1 MVSREK
7 LQLQNRCTLSS
18 AFSVNVQAYFFRKTE
33 DITLSMATALCSLL
47 ASEVCS
53 NTLQKSLKLL
63 RFDSLIGLLYT
74 ASVFLFLGQPPVVIL
89 ASSLFHQ
96 GTSLNDLAVLDE
108 RLTLD

>member
-1 MVSREK
+1 
-7 LQLQNRCTLSS
+7 
-18 AFSVNVQAYFFRKTE
+18 
-33 DITLSMATALCSLL
+33 MATALCSLL

-74 ASVFLFLGQPPVVIL
+74 ASAFLFLGQPPVVIL

-96 GTSLNDLAVLDE
+96 DTSLDDLSVLDAQLALNSS
-108 RLTLD
+108 LTIL